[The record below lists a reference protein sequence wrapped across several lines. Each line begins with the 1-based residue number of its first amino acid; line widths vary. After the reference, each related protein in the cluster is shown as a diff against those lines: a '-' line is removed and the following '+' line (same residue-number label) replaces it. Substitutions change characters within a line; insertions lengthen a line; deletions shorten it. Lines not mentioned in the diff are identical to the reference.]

1 MMSDFL
7 KHIEF
12 ANPAYLYLLLIIP
25 LLIVWYIFR
34 NFKSFA
40 EIQFSSFA
48 PFQNVKR
55 TFKQKMYHVLFI
67 LRLLVII
74 LLIIVI
80 ARPQSS
86 LSKKNVSIEGIDIV
100 MAYDISSSMLAE
112 DFKPNRLEAARDVGV
127 QFING
132 RPNDRIGLVVFSGE
146 AYTQCPLTSDHG
158 VLKSLF
164 LSVKSGIIEDGT
176 ALGDGLATAVSRIKD
191 SKAISKVIIL
201 MTDGVNNMG
210 SVDPLSAADI
220 SKLFGIRVYTIGIG
234 STGVAPY
241 PFKTPFGIQ
250 YQNMEVKI
258 DEALLKQIS
267 KITNGNYYRATSKTK
282 LENIFKEID
291 KLEKSKIDVTEFHKK
306 SEEFLYFILL
316 AAFLLIIEITIRY
329 TIYRTIP

>member
-1 MMSDFL
+1 MSDFL
-7 KHIEF
+7 RHIEF

-34 NFKSFA
+34 HFNTFA
-40 EIQFSSFA
+40 EIQFSSFS
-48 PFQNVKR
+48 PFKNAKK
-55 TFKQKMYHVLFI
+55 TFKQKMYHILFI
-67 LRLLVII
+67 FRLLVII
-74 LLIIVI
+74 FLIIVL

-86 LSKKNVSIEGIDIV
+86 LSKRNVSIEGIDIV

-112 DFKPNRLEAARDVGV
+112 DFKPNRLEAARDVGM

-164 LSVKSGIIEDGT
+164 LSVKNGLIEDGT
-176 ALGDGLATAVSRIKD
+176 ALGDGLATAASRIKD

-220 SKLFGIRVYTIGIG
+220 AKLYGIRVYTIGIG
-234 STGVAPY
+234 TTGVAPY

-316 AAFLLIIEITIRY
+316 AGFFLLLEIIIRY
-329 TIYRTIP
+329 TIYKTIP

>member
-1 MMSDFL
+1 MSDFL
-7 KHIEF
+7 RHIEF
-12 ANPAYLYLLLIIP
+12 ANPVYLYLLLIIP
-25 LLIVWYIFR
+25 LLIVWYIFK
-34 NFKSFA
+34 NNKSFA
-40 EIQFSSFA
+40 EIQFSSFS
-48 PFQNVKR
+48 PFKNVKK
-55 TFKQKMYHVLFI
+55 TFKQRMYHLLFV
-67 LRLLVII
+67 LRLLVIS
-74 LLIIVI
+74 LLIIVL

-86 LSKKNVSIEGIDIV
+86 LSKRNVSIEGIDIV
-100 MAYDISSSMLAE
+100 LAYDISSSMLAE
-112 DFKPNRLEAARDVGV
+112 DFKPNRLEAGRDVGL

-132 RPNDRIGLVVFSGE
+132 RPNDRIGLVIFSGE
-146 AYTQCPLTSDHG
+146 AFTQCPLTSDHG

-164 LSVKSGIIEDGT
+164 LSVKTGIIEDGT

-201 MTDGVNNMG
+201 MTDGVSNMG

-220 SKLFGIRVYTIGIG
+220 AKLFGVRVYTIGIG
-234 STGVAPY
+234 TTGVAPY

-267 KITNGNYYRATSKTK
+267 KITNGNYYRATSKSK

-316 AAFLLIIEITIRY
+316 AAFLLIVEIIVRY

>member
-1 MMSDFL
+1 MSDFL
-7 KHIEF
+7 RHIEF
-12 ANPAYLYLLLIIP
+12 ANPIYLYLLLIIP
-25 LLIVWYIFR
+25 LLIVWYIFK
-34 NFKSFA
+34 NNKSFA
-40 EIQFSSFA
+40 EIQFSSFS
-48 PFQNVKR
+48 PFKNLKK
-55 TFKQKMYHVLFI
+55 TLKQRMYHLLFV
-67 LRLLVII
+67 LRLLVIS
-74 LLIIVI
+74 LLIIVL

-86 LSKKNVSIEGIDIV
+86 LSKRNVSIEGIDIV
-100 MAYDISSSMLAE
+100 LAYDISSSMLAE
-112 DFKPNRLEAARDVGV
+112 DFKPNRLEAGRDVGL

-132 RPNDRIGLVVFSGE
+132 RPNDRIGLVIFSGE
-146 AYTQCPLTSDHG
+146 AFTQCPLTSDHG

-164 LSVKSGIIEDGT
+164 LSVKTGIIEDGT

-201 MTDGVNNMG
+201 MTDGVSNMG

-220 SKLFGIRVYTIGIG
+220 AKLFGVRVYTIGIG
-234 STGVAPY
+234 TTGVAPY

-316 AAFLLIIEITIRY
+316 AAFLLIVEIIVRY

>member
-1 MMSDFL
+1 MSDFL
-7 KHIEF
+7 RHIEF

-25 LLIVWYIFR
+25 LLIVWYIFK
-34 NFKSFA
+34 NFNTFA
-40 EIQFSSFA
+40 EIQFSSFS
-48 PFQNVKR
+48 PFKNVKK
-55 TFKQKMYHVLFI
+55 TFKQKMYHTLFV
-67 LRLLVII
+67 LRLLALA
-74 LLIIVI
+74 LLIIVL

-86 LSKKNVSIEGIDIV
+86 LSKRNVSIEGIDIV

-112 DFKPNRLEAARDVGV
+112 DFRPNRLEAARDVGL

-164 LSVKSGIIEDGT
+164 LSAKSGIIEDGT
-176 ALGDGLATAVSRIKD
+176 ALGDGLATAASRIKD

-220 SKLFGIRVYTIGIG
+220 AKLFGIRVYTIGIG
-234 STGVAPY
+234 TNGVAPY

-258 DEALLKQIS
+258 DEALLKQIA
-267 KITNGNYYRATSKTK
+267 KTTNGNYYRATSKTK

-316 AAFLLIIEITIRY
+316 AVFLLIIEITVRY
-329 TIYRTIP
+329 TIYKTIP

>member
-1 MMSDFL
+1 MSDFL
-7 KHIEF
+7 RHIEF
-12 ANPAYLYLLLIIP
+12 ANSVYIYLLLIIP
-25 LLIVWYIFR
+25 LLIVWYIFK
-34 NFKSFA
+34 NNKSFA
-40 EIQFSSFA
+40 EIQFSSFS
-48 PFQNVKR
+48 PFKNVKK
-55 TFKQKMYHVLFI
+55 TFKQRMYHLLFV
-67 LRLLVII
+67 LRLLVIS
-74 LLIIVI
+74 LLIIVL

-86 LSKKNVSIEGIDIV
+86 LSKRNVSIEGIDIV
-100 MAYDISSSMLAE
+100 LAYDISSSMLAE
-112 DFKPNRLEAARDVGV
+112 DFKPNRLEAGRDVGL

-132 RPNDRIGLVVFSGE
+132 RPNDRIGLVIFSGE
-146 AYTQCPLTSDHG
+146 AFTQCPLTSDHG
-158 VLKSLF
+158 VLKNLF
-164 LSVKSGIIEDGT
+164 LSVKTGIIEDGT

-201 MTDGVNNMG
+201 MTDGVSNMG

-220 SKLFGIRVYTIGIG
+220 AKLFGIRVYTIGIG
-234 STGVAPY
+234 TTGVAPY

-258 DEALLKQIS
+258 DESLLKQIS

-316 AAFLLIIEITIRY
+316 AAFLLIVEIIVRY

>member
-1 MMSDFL
+1 MSDFL
-7 KHIEF
+7 RHIEF
-12 ANPAYLYLLLIIP
+12 ANPIYLYLLLIIP
-25 LLIVWYIFR
+25 LLIVWYIFK
-34 NFKSFA
+34 NNKSFA
-40 EIQFSSFA
+40 EIQFSSFS
-48 PFQNVKR
+48 PFKNLKK
-55 TFKQKMYHVLFI
+55 TLKQRMYHLLFV
-67 LRLLVII
+67 LRLLVIS
-74 LLIIVI
+74 LLIIVL

-86 LSKKNVSIEGIDIV
+86 LSKRNVSIEGIDIV
-100 MAYDISSSMLAE
+100 LAYDISSSMLAE
-112 DFKPNRLEAARDVGV
+112 DFKPNRLEAGRDVGL

-132 RPNDRIGLVVFSGE
+132 RPNDRIGLVIFSGE
-146 AYTQCPLTSDHG
+146 AFTQCPLTSDHG

-164 LSVKSGIIEDGT
+164 HSVKTGIIEDGT

-201 MTDGVNNMG
+201 MTDGVSNMG

-220 SKLFGIRVYTIGIG
+220 AKLFGVRVYTIGIG
-234 STGVAPY
+234 TTGVAPY

-316 AAFLLIIEITIRY
+316 AAFLLIVEIIVRY

>member
-1 MMSDFL
+1 MSDFL
-7 KHIEF
+7 RHIEF
-12 ANPAYLYLLLIIP
+12 ANPVYLYLLLIIP
-25 LLIVWYIFR
+25 LLIVWYIFK
-34 NFKSFA
+34 NNKSFA
-40 EIQFSSFA
+40 EIQFSSFS
-48 PFQNVKR
+48 PFKNVKK
-55 TFKQKMYHVLFI
+55 TFKQRMYHLLFV
-67 LRLLVII
+67 LRLLVIS
-74 LLIIVI
+74 LLIIVLS
-80 ARPQSS
+80 RPQSS
-86 LSKKNVSIEGIDIV
+86 LSKRNVSIEGIDIV
-100 MAYDISSSMLAE
+100 LAYDISSSMLAE
-112 DFKPNRLEAARDVGV
+112 DFKPNRLEAGRDVGL

-132 RPNDRIGLVVFSGE
+132 RPNDRIGLVIFSGE
-146 AYTQCPLTSDHG
+146 AFTQCPLTSDHG

-164 LSVKSGIIEDGT
+164 LSVKTGIIEDGT

-201 MTDGVNNMG
+201 MTDGVSNMG

-220 SKLFGIRVYTIGIG
+220 AKLFGVRVYTIGIG
-234 STGVAPY
+234 TTGVAPY

-267 KITNGNYYRATSKTK
+267 KITNGNYYRATSKSK

-316 AAFLLIIEITIRY
+316 AAFLLIVEIIVRY

>member
-1 MMSDFL
+1 M
-7 KHIEF
+7 EF
-12 ANPAYLYLLLIIP
+12 ANSVYIYLLLIIP
-25 LLIVWYIFR
+25 LLIVWYIFK
-34 NFKSFA
+34 NNKSFA
-40 EIQFSSFA
+40 EIQFSSFS
-48 PFQNVKR
+48 PFKNVKK
-55 TFKQKMYHVLFI
+55 TFKQRMYHLLFV
-67 LRLLVII
+67 LRLLVIS
-74 LLIIVI
+74 LLIIVL

-86 LSKKNVSIEGIDIV
+86 LSKRNVSIEGIDIV
-100 MAYDISSSMLAE
+100 LAYDISSSMLAE
-112 DFKPNRLEAARDVGV
+112 DFKPNRLEAGRDVGL

-132 RPNDRIGLVVFSGE
+132 RPNDRIGLVIFSGE
-146 AYTQCPLTSDHG
+146 AFTQCPLTSDHG
-158 VLKSLF
+158 VLKNLF
-164 LSVKSGIIEDGT
+164 LSVKTGIIEDGT

-201 MTDGVNNMG
+201 MTDGVSNMG

-220 SKLFGIRVYTIGIG
+220 AKLFGIRVYTIGIG
-234 STGVAPY
+234 TTGVAPY

-258 DEALLKQIS
+258 DESLLKQIS

-316 AAFLLIIEITIRY
+316 AAFLLIVEIIVRY